1 MHAIFFATKR
11 AFHGVLRVTRKP
23 LKSLGLT
30 AARFDL
36 MFALLQ
42 SDLQV
47 RYPVRQSEMRRRLGV
62 SGPVVSRMLRSL
74 EALGLVSCR
83 RPDAGDKRQRD
94 IRLTDLGLQRI
105 RMAHKM
111 LTRAAKRLVYQA
123 ICFGKHRDKDA
134 QFLHLFELYGYLRS
148 MREHYGDAATLTYP
162 LGHPDD

>member
-23 LKSLGLT
+23 LESVGLT

-47 RYPVRQSEMRRRLGV
+47 RYPVHQSEMRRRLGV
-62 SGPVVSRMLRSL
+62 SAPVVSRMLGSL
-74 EALGLVSCR
+74 EAMGLVSRR
-83 RPDAGDKRQRD
+83 RPEYGDKRQRE
-94 IRLTDLGLQRI
+94 IRLTDAGLQCI
-105 RMAHKM
+105 RAAHRM
-111 LTRAAKRLVYQA
+111 LTRAVRRLVHQA
-123 ICFGKHRDKDA
+123 ICFGKHRDKSA
-134 QFLHLFELYGYLRS
+134 RFLHIFGLDAYLRS